1 MQYTVKYSRSG
12 ALYIKHFEAN
22 DDMDAAMKV
31 ARNVDVVLNE
41 EKIKQENADRASQGL
56 GPLTVDDIIDI
67 WLGNST
73 SYFYNREQPYHLSC
87 NTEDRLIF
95 SHGEPDEYEETVNW

>member
-1 MQYTVKYSRSG
+1 MQYTVKYSIPG
-12 ALYIKHFEAN
+12 TLYIKHFEAV
-22 DDMDAAMKV
+22 DDMDAIMKI

-41 EKIKQENADRASQGL
+41 EKIKQCNAIRASKGQ
-56 GPLTVDDIIDI
+56 PPATVDEIIDI
-67 WLGNST
+67 WLNNST
-73 SYFYNREQPYHLSC
+73 SYFHNRQQPYHLSC